1 VRASFLA
8 PKPEMLSM
16 NPRPFA
22 RRLAAPR
29 CRGGASSLL
38 RLSSVVAGH
47 WPSAT
52 ALKAWAEQQGEVTRT
67 ASAPM
72 LAPAPDASSQWF
84 KRLTP
89 SAT

>member
-1 VRASFLA
+1 
-8 PKPEMLSM
+8 M

-22 RRLAAPR
+22 QRLAAPR

-38 RLSSVVAGH
+38 RLSSAAAGG

-52 ALKAWAEQQGEVTRT
+52 ALKAWADRLSEDNDT
-67 ASAPM
+67 APAPM
-72 LAPAPDASSQWF
+72 VAPAPDASSQWF
-84 KRLTP
+84 TRLTP